1 MVFLRAVAVGV
12 TVGLLVWAACTAL
25 NLAAYGGGWQENR
38 KQRKEEKRLWREA
51 AETMADEAKRDVML
65 VCMIESGILPKG
77 ENGFFCDESMRK
89 FEKFYERLQ
98 KQAKR

>member
-1 MVFLRAVAVGV
+1 MKILGAFAVGV
-12 TVGLLVWAACTAL
+12 AIWIGCTAS
-25 NLAAYGGGWQENR
+25 NLAVYGGGGQESR
-38 KQRKEEKRLWREA
+38 KRREEEKRLWREA
-51 AETMADEAKRDVML
+51 AGTMADEAKRDVML

-89 FEKFYERLQ
+89 FEKFYECLQ